1 MAQAFF
7 LLAATFIPLLLS
19 PVAYIIGRR
28 YGINITTW
36 FSFGALAISTILL
49 FIPAM
54 MLQGGHSVYKES
66 YQWSQFGNF
75 GLRLDG
81 LSLPFAIIIY
91 ILCTVLALYSKPY
104 MIHKILEDAH
114 ERFGGKK
121 ISSTF
126 QSEHSNS
133 AETGGRGSDHADEST
148 REVKEHHHNLSSSD
162 VTEGTTAFTAT
173 TTTETAGT
181 RTATTAREL
190 ATLDLHTRTY
200 VNSQMGLY
208 FALYLAFSMGMIG
221 TVLATN
227 LIEFYVFF
235 ELMLV
240 PSFFLIA
247 FYGYGARRRI
257 ALMFFFWTHVGAVV
271 LLLGLLAMGFFAGG
285 FDYDTVKANASKIP
299 VPWLSIIIFS
309 LVIGLGV
316 KLAAFLLHIWLP
328 YAHAEAPTPVSALLS
343 PAMIGIGAYGILRLW
358 LELLTGS
365 YAQYSLYI
373 NIWGLAT
380 MIYGGAMA
388 LMQDDIKKVLA
399 YSSIS
404 QMGYILFGIGSGSL
418 LGITGG
424 TLVYVTHGL
433 GKAILFMMAGSII
446 LQTGTRSMSKLGGLA
461 GKMPY
466 TAVIAMIGALTIIG
480 IPPTSGF
487 MSEWILFNGVLQ
499 TGVHD
504 MNSFRVVLFAF
515 GILTTVLSSA
525 YILWMY
531 KRIFFGKIP
540 QQLAHV
546 KDASRYVI
554 VTMAVLAAITLIIGV
569 YPEPLL
575 RPITTYIQGTFAH
588 TPQVLPLP
596 TSPKGQGVNNIN
608 YDNDGK
614 FSSASNLHMHEA
626 VSHTD
631 MNELGVHNQGLYTIA
646 TSNAFNLLNNIGTY
660 EVANSIQIDHT
671 DHMDVSSW
679 KRAVNAEP
687 VYHNLSCQQLVCVE
701 SI

>member
-1 MAQAFF
+1 MAESYF
-7 LLAATFIPLLLS
+7 LLAATFIPLLMA
-19 PVAYIIGRR
+19 PVAYAIGRK
-28 YGINITTW
+28 GGAKPATW
-36 FSFGALAISTILL
+36 FSFGALAVSTGLL
-49 FIPAM
+49 LIPAI
-54 MLQGGHSVYKES
+54 GVYTGQQTVYAER
-66 YQWSQFGNF
+66 YAWGQFGDF

-81 LSLPFAIIIY
+81 LSLPFALIIY
-91 ILCTVLALYSKPY
+91 ILCTVIALYSRPY
-104 MIHKILEDAH
+104 MVHK
-114 ERFGGKK
+114 
-121 ISSTF
+121 
-126 QSEHSNS
+126 
-133 AETGGRGSDHADEST
+133 
-148 REVKEHHHNLSSSD
+148 VKEDLPGHHNESVVGGGAHSSGPSVHGPD
-162 VTEGTTAFTAT
+162 ALVTRNIESGSQTTV
-173 TTTETAGT
+173 
-181 RTATTAREL
+181 
-190 ATLDLHTRTY
+190 LDTQQY
-200 VNSQMGLY
+200 VNNQVALY
-208 FALYLAFSMGMIG
+208 FALYLAFSMGMLG

-285 FDYDTVKANASKIP
+285 FDYDTIRLNAGNIP
-299 VPWLSIIIFS
+299 GQWLPLIVFA

-343 PAMIGIGAYGILRLW
+343 PAMIGIGAYGLLRLW
-358 LELLTGS
+358 MELLAGTGT
-365 YAQYSLYI
+365 YEQYSLYI
-373 NIWGLAT
+373 GMWGLAT

-404 QMGYILFGIGSGSL
+404 QMGYILFGLGSESI

-424 TLVYVTHGL
+424 TMMYVTHGL

-487 MSEWILFNGVLQ
+487 MAEWILFNGVLQ
-499 TGVHD
+499 TAVAQMD
-504 MNSFRVVLFAF
+504 PLRTTMFAL

-540 QQLAHV
+540 EQLTHV
-546 KDASRYVI
+546 KDSNRYI
-554 VTMAVLAAITLIIGV
+554 TATMAVLAALTLIIGV
-569 YPEPLL
+569 YPDLFL
-575 RPITTYIQGTFAH
+575 NPITDYYNDVMFQG
-588 TPQVLPLP
+588 QESVLPVPSEETGTEVGLG
-596 TSPKGQGVNNIN
+596 SENI
-608 YDNDGK
+608 
-614 FSSASNLHMHEA
+614 A
-626 VSHTD
+626 
-631 MNELGVHNQGLYTIA
+631 Q
-646 TSNAFNLLNNIGTY
+646 
-660 EVANSIQIDHT
+660 NSGGEGG
-671 DHMDVSSW
+671 
-679 KRAVNAEP
+679 A
-687 VYHNLSCQQLVCVE
+687 
-701 SI
+701 

>member
-1 MAQAFF
+1 MTF
-7 LLAATFIPLLLS
+7 LLAAVFLPLLLS
-19 PVAYIIGRR
+19 PLAYILGRKL
-28 YGINITTW
+28 GTNFATW
-36 FSFGALAISTILL
+36 FSFSILAISTILL
-49 FIPAM
+49 MIPAM
-54 MLQGGHSVYKES
+54 SLKSGSNEGYQES

-81 LSLPFAIIIY
+81 LSLPFALIIY

-104 MIHKILEDAH
+104 MIHKI
-114 ERFGGKK
+114 
-121 ISSTF
+121 
-126 QSEHSNS
+126 
-133 AETGGRGSDHADEST
+133 
-148 REVKEHHHNLSSSD
+148 
-162 VTEGTTAFTAT
+162 
-173 TTTETAGT
+173 TETANEIFRVGPNGSNGARNKNDYAGRNDYHT
-181 RTATTAREL
+181 HRTTNSESQSESNENSYNRIIGSDSPQSQIATYTPKEIKQ
-190 ATLDLHTRTY
+190 Y
-200 VNSQMGLY
+200 VNTQVGLY
-208 FALYLAFSMGMIG
+208 FALYLAFSMGMLG

-227 LIEFYVFF
+227 LIEFFVFF

-285 FDYDTVKANASKIP
+285 FDYDTVRANVKNIP
-299 VPWLSIIIFS
+299 ANWMSIIIFS

-343 PAMIGIGAYGILRLW
+343 PAMIGIGAYGLLRLW
-358 LELLTGS
+358 LELLTGN
-365 YAQYSLYI
+365 YTQYSLYI

-388 LMQDDIKKVLA
+388 LMQDDVKKVLA

-404 QMGYILFGIGSGSL
+404 QMGYILFGLGSESI

-424 TLVYVTHGL
+424 ALFYVTHGL

-461 GKMPY
+461 GNMPY
-466 TAVIAMIGALTIIG
+466 TAVITMIGALTIIG

-487 MSEWILFNGVLQ
+487 MSEWILFGGVLQ
-499 TGVHD
+499 TALSQAD
-504 MNSFRVVLFAF
+504 SFRVVLFGF

-540 QQLAHV
+540 ERLVNV
-546 KDASRYVI
+546 KDSSAYI
-554 VTMAVLAAITLIIGV
+554 TATMAALAGLTLILGV
-569 YPEPLL
+569 YPDPILN
-575 RPITTYIQGTFAH
+575 PITSYVESVF
-588 TPQVLPLP
+588 PQDSGVLQLP
-596 TSPKGQGVNNIN
+596 SQTEESQDRLKSEQPSSGILHSGIGKP
-608 YDNDGK
+608 DND
-614 FSSASNLHMHEA
+614 F
-626 VSHTD
+626 
-631 MNELGVHNQGLYTIA
+631 
-646 TSNAFNLLNNIGTY
+646 LNKYSTADIVTPARGI
-660 EVANSIQIDHT
+660 EINSG
-671 DHMDVSSW
+671 
-679 KRAVNAEP
+679 
-687 VYHNLSCQQLVCVE
+687 
-701 SI
+701 